1 MLLISLDFKMATSQ
15 QCNKRWQAVFRK
27 LAPNSDEEIGFQT
40 SDKIKLEDLQKY
52 LRGEKSYT
60 LEYDTGLP
68 RHQLEYMLSKF
79 KKADKNSDGYLTLKE
94 WQEFLKCKSKFNN
107 QPKNKVMGGV
117 MGVVALSPTYTC
129 SPPTLFIIGISALQ
143 VLFYLLSLFAP
154 ETMGILNPEESPKW
168 LLCSYF
174 IYNPHKRHEVWRF
187 LSYMFLH
194 GSHSHIGLN
203 MAMQLIVGKHSIL
216 ELFKKKKIK
225 KKKKKKKNGGI

>member
-1 MLLISLDFKMATSQ
+1 MATSQ

-27 LAPNSDEEIGFQT
+27 LSPNRDEEIGLQT

-94 WQEFLKCKSKFNN
+94 WQDFLKCKSKFNN

-129 SPPTLFIIGISALQ
+129 SPPTLFIIGITALQ

-154 ETMGILNPEESPKW
+154 ETMGILNPEDSSKW

-187 LSYMFLH
+187 VSYMFLH

-203 MAMQLIVGKHSIL
+203 MAMQLVVGKHSIFL
-216 ELFKKKKIK
+216 KL
-225 KKKKKKKNGGI
+225 KN

>member
-94 WQEFLKCKSKFNN
+94 WQEFLKCKSKYLIPN
-107 QPKNKVMGGV
+107 QN
-117 MGVVALSPTYTC
+117 
-129 SPPTLFIIGISALQ
+129 
-143 VLFYLLSLFAP
+143 
-154 ETMGILNPEESPKW
+154 
-168 LLCSYF
+168 
-174 IYNPHKRHEVWRF
+174 
-187 LSYMFLH
+187 
-194 GSHSHIGLN
+194 
-203 MAMQLIVGKHSIL
+203 LIK
-216 ELFKKKKIK
+216 F
-225 KKKKKKKNGGI
+225 